1 MCQKRH
7 LDAKRL
13 NSEQFPPGTL
23 MQTQIPGPHP
33 SRKVGYRKSKLLIPF
48 HQEKWEASRSCPLAK
63 SVSGVLQRDVLL
75 VTMALTLTRTD
86 GLYGLR
92 VNTPQWGTSRKAG
105 DVTLGSGRPGARG
118 SLRAGEGGLR
128 SGCPGLGPQ
137 EPMSPNSPVRPWG
150 ALRTKVRVP
159 CEGTES
165 GLERGQRVTHRRRA
179 S

>member
-105 DVTLGSGRPGARG
+105 DVTLGSAAQGQEGVCGRVKGAWGLDVQALAHRSPWALTAPWDRG
-118 SLRAGEGGLR
+118 EL
-128 SGCPGLGPQ
+128 
-137 EPMSPNSPVRPWG
+137 
-150 ALRTKVRVP
+150 
-159 CEGTES
+159 
-165 GLERGQRVTHRRRA
+165 
-179 S
+179 